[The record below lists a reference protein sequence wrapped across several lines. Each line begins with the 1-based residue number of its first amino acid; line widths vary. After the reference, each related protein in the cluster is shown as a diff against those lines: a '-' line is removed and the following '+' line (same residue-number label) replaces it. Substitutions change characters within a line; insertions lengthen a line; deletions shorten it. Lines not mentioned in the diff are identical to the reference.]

1 MFQKC
6 MILAAVDDDLPEQT
20 EYFRLSVSTTESLVD
35 IQRPIVRIYITDNGK
50 TISLYDVG
58 L

>member
-1 MFQKC
+1 MT
-6 MILAAVDDDLPEQT
+6 LAAVDDDLPEQM
-20 EYFRLSVSTTESLVD
+20 EYFQLTVSTNESLVY

-50 TISLYDVG
+50 TISLLDVG